1 MCRYLQ
7 KTIFKTEDYFYI
19 CATRGMISTSLFCL
33 QCQLVNGDAKENKFR
48 FWN

>member
-7 KTIFKTEDYFYI
+7 KTIFKTADYFYI

-48 FWN
+48 F